1 MVENPATER
10 TPFYPRSPYGVSKL
24 YAHWIT
30 KNYRE
35 SYDMFNCCGILFNH
49 ESERRGKQF
58 VTRKISDGVAQIV
71 HGLSDHITLGNLDAK
86 RDWGYAP
93 DYVESMWL
101 MLQQDKPDDF
111 VIATGETHTIR
122 EFLDAAFDVV
132 GISNW
137 EKYVKQDPRFM
148 RPAEVDVLRGD
159 ASKAKYELG
168 WTPKTDFKK
177 LVKNMVESDVALLD
191 PKGWKQI

>member
-1 MVENPATER
+1 
-10 TPFYPRSPYGVSKL
+10 
-24 YAHWIT
+24 
-30 KNYRE
+30 
-35 SYDMFNCCGILFNH
+35 MFL
-49 ESERRGKQF
+49 
-58 VTRKISDGVAQIV
+58 TA
-71 HGLSDHITLGNLDAK
+71 
-86 RDWGYAP
+86 
-93 DYVESMWL
+93 
-101 MLQQDKPDDF
+101 
-111 VIATGETHTIR
+111 IATGETHTIR

-168 WTPKTDFKK
+168 WTPKTDFQK
-177 LVKNMVESDVALLD
+177 LVKNMVESDLALLD